1 MAQVNV
7 ELEGL
12 EEIQAGIKELFEE
25 ISTLDKMVN
34 RLWEKRVALN
44 VRINS
49 VQTPPLEEIAGQ
61 VAGQL
66 AEQIEEALGSTQRGD
81 GHGDS

>member
-66 AEQIEEALGSTQRGD
+66 AEQIEGTLGSTQRGE

>member
-1 MAQVNV
+1 MAQMNV

-12 EEIQAGIKELFEE
+12 EEIQAGIKDLFEE

-34 RLWEKRVALN
+34 RLWEKRIALN

-49 VQTPPLEEIAGQ
+49 AQTPPLEEIAGQ

>member
-1 MAQVNV
+1 MAQMNV

-12 EEIQAGIKELFEE
+12 EEIQAGIKDLFEE

-34 RLWEKRVALN
+34 RLWEKRIALN

-49 VQTPPLEEIAGQ
+49 AQTPPLEEIAGQ

-66 AEQIEEALGSTQRGD
+66 AEQIEDTLGSTQRGED
-81 GHGDS
+81 HGDS